1 MLLCDPIDEWLVS
14 HLTNFA
20 EKSLKSVLHGE
31 LNLPGDEA
39 TEDDQSKDEKADEG
53 VEEIITKIK
62 DVLGEA
68 VKDVRASARLT
79 QSPSCLVSD
88 DQDMSA
94 NLQRILKASGQEI
107 PDAKRILEVN
117 PDHALVNRLTETE
130 DQQAFEKLAYILL
143 DQAALVENGRL
154 EDPSAFVNRINE
166 LLLNG

>member
-1 MLLCDPIDEWLVS
+1 MLCDPIDEWLVS
-14 HLTNFA
+14 HLTTFA

-31 LNLPGDEA
+31 LNLPGEESTDSDDKQDDETA
-39 TEDDQSKDEKADEG
+39 EG
-53 VEEIITKIK
+53 IGETITKVK
-62 DVLGEA
+62 EVLGDA

-117 PDHALVNRLTETE
+117 PEHALVDRLSGTE
-130 DQQAFEKLAYILL
+130 DQQAFEKLAHILL

-154 EDPSAFVNRINE
+154 DDPSAFVNRINE